1 MLQASQGHIRGGG
14 LMAFAQFKTLAEVL
28 SQFSITYSKESVSQ
42 ASVNILP
49 SDTLREQIAFAIDMD
64 IYKTSEY
71 ARCESLIF
79 PILQEVW
86 KAHLKSL
93 RLWSHVPIAAEEPL
107 TGTPDY
113 LIAQASPL
121 GNIVL
126 GKPILAAVEA
136 KRENFDE
143 GWAQCTA
150 EMLAIQHIN
159 QDSMR
164 VWGVVTNGEL
174 WQFGALDGRLL
185 RQEATFYTVRN
196 LDELFGVLSFIMAEC
211 ARQITVP

>member
-1 MLQASQGHIRGGG
+1 
-14 LMAFAQFKTLAEVL
+14 MAFAQFKTLAEVL
-28 SQFSITYSKESVSQ
+28 STFEISYNEQHLYSHSTASAVAGVSQ
-42 ASVNILP
+42 AFA
-49 SDTLREQIAFAIDMD
+49 EQIEFALSEG

-79 PILQEVW
+79 PILQEAW
-86 KAHLKSL
+86 KSHRDNL

-107 TGTPDY
+107 VGTPDY

-121 GNIVL
+121 GKVVL

-159 QDSMR
+159 KDSMR

-196 LDELFGVLSFIMAEC
+196 LDELFSVLSFIMAEC

>member
-1 MLQASQGHIRGGG
+1 MV
-14 LMAFAQFKTLAEVL
+14 FAQFKTLADVL
-28 SQFSITYSKESVSQ
+28 LSFGIEYHEE
-42 ASVNILP
+42 NILRHFEAKKEAN
-49 SDTLREQIAFAIDMD
+49 STFSEQIKFALEEG
-64 IYKTSEY
+64 IYKTSEF

-79 PILQEVW
+79 PILQEAW
-86 KAHLKSL
+86 KPYRTSL

-126 GKPILAAVEA
+126 GKPILAVIEA

-150 EMLAIQHIN
+150 EMLAVQKLNH
-159 QDSMR
+159 DSMR
-164 VWGVVTNGEL
+164 IWGIVTNGEL
-174 WQFGALDGRLL
+174 WQFGILDGQKL
-185 RQEATFYTVRN
+185 RQEATFYSVRN
-196 LDELFGVLSFIMAEC
+196 LDELFNVLSFVIGEC
-211 ARQITVP
+211 AKQVGAPVQKPFLKEV

>member
-1 MLQASQGHIRGGG
+1 
-14 LMAFAQFKTLAEVL
+14 MAFAQFKTLADVL
-28 SQFSITYSKESVSQ
+28 SQFSITYSKEPVSQ
-42 ASVNILP
+42 ASANTSP
-49 SDTLREQIAFAIDMD
+49 SDVFREQIAFALETE
-64 IYKTSEY
+64 IYRDSEF

-79 PILQEVW
+79 PLLQEVW
-86 KAHLKSL
+86 KPYTLTM
-93 RLWSHVPIAAEEPL
+93 RLWSPAPIAAEEPL

-126 GKPILAAVEA
+126 GKPILAAVDA

-164 VWGVVTNGEL
+164 VWGIVTNGEL
-174 WQFGALDGRLL
+174 
-185 RQEATFYTVRN
+185 
-196 LDELFGVLSFIMAEC
+196 
-211 ARQITVP
+211 

>member
-1 MLQASQGHIRGGG
+1 
-14 LMAFAQFKTLAEVL
+14 MAFNQFKTLGDVL
-28 SQFSITYSKESVSQ
+28 SEFGIVYSKQDVCKIDSDAPLSQ
-42 ASVNILP
+42 V
-49 SDTLREQIAFAIDMD
+49 LREQIAFALEVD

-79 PILQEVW
+79 PILQEAW
-86 KAHLKSL
+86 KPHKKTI

-150 EMLAIQHIN
+150 EMLAAQRLNHDADCI
-159 QDSMR
+159 
-164 VWGVVTNGEL
+164 WGIVTNGESWEFGTL
-174 WQFGALDGRLL
+174 IGNHLVVNTFPFSIVDLDKLFGA
-185 RQEATFYTVRN
+185 
-196 LDELFGVLSFIMAEC
+196 LSFIMVEC
-211 ARQITVP
+211 VKQVKFK

>member
-1 MLQASQGHIRGGG
+1 
-14 LMAFAQFKTLAEVL
+14 MAFNQFKTLAEVL
-28 SQFSITYSKESVSQ
+28 SRFDIVYSKERVYKADSGV
-42 ASVNILP
+42 LP
-49 SDTLREQIAFAIDMD
+49 SQSLREQIAFALEVD

-79 PILQEVW
+79 PMLQEAW
-86 KAHLKSL
+86 KPHKNTI

-150 EMLAIQHIN
+150 EMLAAQHLNHDVDCI
-159 QDSMR
+159 
-164 VWGVVTNGEL
+164 WGIVTNGES
-174 WQFGALDGRLL
+174 WEFGTLIGRHLAN
-185 RQEATFYTVRN
+185 QYSV
-196 LDELFGVLSFIMAEC
+196 V
-211 ARQITVP
+211 

>member
-1 MLQASQGHIRGGG
+1 
-14 LMAFAQFKTLAEVL
+14 MAFNQFKTLAEVL
-28 SQFSITYSKESVSQ
+28 SQFDVVYSNEMFCE
-42 ASVNILP
+42 ILP
-49 SDTLREQIAFAIDMD
+49 NAFPSNVFRDQITFSLQTE

-79 PILQEVW
+79 PLLQEVW
-86 KAHLKSL
+86 KPYQSTL
-93 RLWSHVPIAAEEPL
+93 RLWSHVSISAEEPL
-107 TGTPDY
+107 VGTPDY

-150 EMLAIQHIN
+150 EMLAAQRLN
-159 QDSMR
+159 QDFTAIF
-164 VWGVVTNGEL
+164 GIVTNGESWEFGKL
-174 WQFGALDGRLL
+174 IDNHLIRNTLPFSIADLDKLFGAL
-185 RQEATFYTVRN
+185 
-196 LDELFGVLSFIMAEC
+196 SFVMEEC
-211 ARQITVP
+211 YKQVIKPSVIHS